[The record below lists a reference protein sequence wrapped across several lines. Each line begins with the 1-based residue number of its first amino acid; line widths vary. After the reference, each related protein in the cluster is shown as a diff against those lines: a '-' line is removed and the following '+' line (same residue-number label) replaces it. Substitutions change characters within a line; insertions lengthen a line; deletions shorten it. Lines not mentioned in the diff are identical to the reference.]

1 MEGPTVEM
9 TVPRLTYREIAD
21 DLAARIRSGE
31 YPPGAALPSYSKL
44 ADLYSV
50 SVSTAQRAVALLHDR
65 GLIIGEKGVGLYVAE
80 KEA

>member
-1 MEGPTVEM
+1 MEM

-31 YPPGAALPSYSKL
+31 YAPGAPLPSYSKL

-50 SVSTAQRAVALLHDR
+50 SVSTAQRAVGLLHDR
-65 GLIIGEKGVGLYVAE
+65 DLIVGEHGVGIFV
-80 KEA
+80 KEQT

>member
-1 MEGPTVEM
+1 MEM

-31 YPPGAALPSYSKL
+31 YPPGAPLPSYSKL

-65 GLIIGEKGVGLYVAE
+65 GLITGEPGRGVFVKE
-80 KEA
+80 KT

>member
-1 MEGPTVEM
+1 MEVPTVEM

-31 YPPGAALPSYSKL
+31 YPPGASLPSYANL
-44 ADLYSV
+44 AKLYSV

-65 GLIIGEKGVGLYVAE
+65 GLIIGEKGVGLYVAGG
-80 KEA
+80 EA

>member
-1 MEGPTVEM
+1 MEM

-31 YPPGAALPSYSKL
+31 YPPGGPLPSYSKL

-50 SVSTAQRAVALLHDR
+50 SVSTAQRAVGLLHDR
-65 GLIIGEKGVGLYVAE
+65 GLIVGEPGVGVFVKE
-80 KEA
+80 KT